1 MPESLTP
8 HSSPLTPHSSEAVIL
23 VHGLFRNGWEMALLR
38 LRLAA
43 VGYRMV
49 QFTYPTVRL
58 SPEKNAKDLQAF
70 IDRRVE
76 TETLHFVAHSLGGL
90 VIRYLFHDFPKQR
103 PGRIVTMGTPHQG
116 SSVAAGLAHTL
127 SGRLLLGESFEHGLS
142 GDVPP
147 WTKGHEIG
155 VIAGS
160 AGIGMGLLVTHLS
173 RPNDGTVAVVE
184 TYLPNAT
191 DHITIPVSHVGML
204 LSDEV
209 IYQTRCF
216 LRRGSFDPRAR
227 GHARLRGDG
236 G

>member
-8 HSSPLTPHSSEAVIL
+8 HSSEAVVL

-49 QFTYPTVRL
+49 RFTYPTVRV

-70 IDRRVE
+70 IDRIE

-90 VIRYLFHDFPKQR
+90 VIRYLFHNFPQQR

-116 SSVAAGLAHTL
+116 SSAAASLSHTL
-127 SGRLLLGESFEHGLS
+127 SGRLLLGESFKHGLS
-142 GDVPP
+142 GDVPS
-147 WTKGHEIG
+147 WTHGHEIG

-160 AGIGMGLLVTHLS
+160 AGIGMGLLVTYLS

-216 LRRGSFDPRAR
+216 LRHGRFDPRAC
-227 GHARLRGDG
+227 GHARLRGHG

>member
-1 MPESLTP
+1 
-8 HSSPLTPHSSEAVIL
+8 L

-43 VGYRMV
+43 VGYRTV

-70 IDRRVE
+70 IDKKIE
-76 TETLHFVAHSLGGL
+76 AETLHFVAHSLGGL
-90 VIRYLFHDFPKQR
+90 VIRYLFHNFPQQR

-116 SSVAAGLAHTL
+116 SSAAASLVHTP

-147 WTKGHEIG
+147 WTHGHEIG

-160 AGIGMGLLVTHLS
+160 AGIGIGRLVTHLG

-184 TYLPNAT
+184 TYLPNTT
-191 DHITIPVSHVGML
+191 DHIIIPVTHIGML

-216 LRRGSFDPRAR
+216 LRHGRFDPRKHYLAPK
-227 GHARLRGDG
+227 GQMLN
-236 G
+236 

>member
-1 MPESLTP
+1 
-8 HSSPLTPHSSEAVIL
+8 L

-103 PGRIVTMGTPHQG
+103 PGRIVTVGTPHQG
-116 SSVAAGLAHTL
+116 SSIAAGLRIPFLAVYCWARVSSTASPAMCL
-127 SGRLLLGESFEHGLS
+127 PGPRDTRSG
-142 GDVPP
+142 
-147 WTKGHEIG
+147 
-155 VIAGS
+155 
-160 AGIGMGLLVTHLS
+160 
-173 RPNDGTVAVVE
+173 
-184 TYLPNAT
+184 
-191 DHITIPVSHVGML
+191 
-204 LSDEV
+204 
-209 IYQTRCF
+209 
-216 LRRGSFDPRAR
+216 
-227 GHARLRGDG
+227 
-236 G
+236 

>member
-8 HSSPLTPHSSEAVIL
+8 HSSPLTLHSSEAVIL

-43 VGYRMV
+43 VGYRVV

-70 IDRRVE
+70 IDKKIE
-76 TETLHFVAHSLGGL
+76 AETLHFVAHSLGGL

-116 SSVAAGLAHTL
+116 SSAAAGLAHTL
-127 SGRLLLGESFEHGLS
+127 SGRLLLGESFKHGLS

-147 WTKGHEIG
+147 WTHGHEIG

-173 RPNDGTVAVVE
+173 HPNDGTVAVVE
-184 TYLPNAT
+184 THLPNAT

-209 IYQTRCF
+209 TYQTRCF
-216 LRRGSFDPRAR
+216 LRHGSFDPRAR
-227 GHARLRGDG
+227 GHVRLRGHG

>member
-1 MPESLTP
+1 
-8 HSSPLTPHSSEAVIL
+8 
-23 VHGLFRNGWEMALLR
+23 
-38 LRLAA
+38 
-43 VGYRMV
+43 
-49 QFTYPTVRL
+49 
-58 SPEKNAKDLQAF
+58 
-70 IDRRVE
+70 
-76 TETLHFVAHSLGGL
+76 L
-90 VIRYLFHDFPKQR
+90 VIRYLFHGFPKQR

-116 SSVAAGLAHTL
+116 SSAAASLSHTL

-147 WTKGHEIG
+147 WTNRHEIG
-155 VIAGS
+155 IIAGS
-160 AGIGMGLLVTHLS
+160 AGIGMGLLITYLS

-216 LRRGSFDPRAR
+216 LRHGRFDPRNDQSFLWAQK
-227 GHARLRGDG
+227 GKC
-236 G
+236 